1 MQVKTEKVSSVD
13 IKVFVEADPKTL
25 EQKIEKMAKEAGKNM
40 KVDGFRKGKVP
51 VHIVKSRYG
60 AQLKEDVRSEALR
73 EALEQAKTELS
84 IEDTKILGEPRVVD
98 FKEEGEGFSAEV
110 RLELRPEI
118 EFGEY
123 NSYVPEFEM
132 EKVDDKEVDERLK
145 QIAQSTVVPTKVEE
159 DRGLK
164 EGDFALF
171 DFEGF
176 VDGEAFEGGKAEGY
190 ALQIGSKNF
199 IEGFEEKMIGLKAG
213 YEGDIEVKFPEEY
226 GKAELAGK
234 DAVFKIKIHEVQEKP
249 EPTIDDEFAKKV
261 LPNEESPTVELVKEK
276 IKEQI
281 EREKLSKLY
290 NEDLKPKLIDAL
302 IENINF
308 DIPELIVEQEINMKI
323 NQELQGLEQE
333 EAQKIVADE
342 GELEKLKEKHK
353 DDATKS
359 VKATFIM
366 DELARAEGVSVDDN
380 EVLQTIY
387 YEAMQMGQD
396 PQKMME
402 YYQQNNV
409 LPAIKMGMIED
420 KLLNKLLDRK
430 AGKEV

>member
-13 IKVFVEADPKTL
+13 VKVFIEADSKTL
-25 EQKIEKMAKEAGKNM
+25 EQKIEKIAKDAGKNM

-51 VHIVKSRYG
+51 THIVKARYG
-60 AQLKEDVRSEALR
+60 DQLKEDARSEILR
-73 EALEQAKTELS
+73 EALEQAKSELS
-84 IEDTKILGEPRVVD
+84 IDDTKILGEPRVVD

-123 NSYVPEFEM
+123 NSFVPEFEV
-132 EKVDDKEVDERLK
+132 EPVSDEEVEERLK
-145 QIAQSTVVPTKVEE
+145 QIAQSTVIPAKIEE
-159 DRGLK
+159 DRGLQ

-176 VDGEAFEGGKAEGY
+176 VDGEAFEGGKAEGFT
-190 ALQIGSKNF
+190 LEIGSKNF

-213 YEGDIEVKFPEEY
+213 HEGDIEVKFPEEY
-226 GKAELAGK
+226 GKEELAGK
-234 DAVFKIKIHEVQEKP
+234 DAVFKIKIQEIQEKP
-249 EPTIDDEFAKKV
+249 QPTIDEEFAKKV

-281 EREKLSKLY
+281 EREKLGKLY
-290 NEDLKPKLIDAL
+290 NEELKPKLIDAL

-308 DIPELIVEQEINMKI
+308 DLPELIVDQEINMKI
-323 NQELQGLEQE
+323 NQELQALNQE
-333 EAQKIVADE
+333 EAQKIIADE
-342 GELEKLKEKHK
+342 NEVEKLKQKHK
-353 DDATKS
+353 EDAEKS

-366 DELARAEGVSVDDN
+366 DELAKVEGVSVDDN

-430 AGKEV
+430 AGREV

>member
-13 IKVFVEADPKTL
+13 VKVFIEADPETL
-25 EQKIEKMAKEAGKNM
+25 EQKIETMAKDAGKNM
-40 KVDGFRKGKVP
+40 QVDGFRKGKVP
-51 VHIVKSRYG
+51 VNIIKARHGDKLKDDAKNEV
-60 AQLKEDVRSEALR
+60 LKEGFEK
-73 EALEQAKTELS
+73 AKTELS
-84 IEDTKILGEPRVVD
+84 IDETQVLGEPKVMD
-98 FKEEGEGFSAEV
+98 LKEEGEGFNAEI
-110 RLELRPEI
+110 RIELRPEI

-123 NSYVPEFEM
+123 DSFVPEFEI
-132 EKVDDKEVDERLK
+132 EPTSDEEVDERLK
-145 QIAQSTVVPTKVEE
+145 QVAQSTVIPTKIDE

-176 VDGEAFEGGKAEGY
+176 VDGEAFEGGKAEGF
-190 ALQIGSKNF
+190 ALEIGSNKF

-213 YEGDIEVKFPEEY
+213 YEGDIEVKFPEDY
-226 GKAELAGK
+226 GKEELAGK
-234 DAVFKIKIHEVQEKP
+234 DAVFKIKIHEIQEKP
-249 EPTIDDEFAKKV
+249 QPTIDEEFAKKV
-261 LPNEESPTVELVKEK
+261 LPNEENPTVELVKEK

-281 EREKLSKLY
+281 EREKLGKQY
-290 NEDLKPKLIDAL
+290 NEELKPKLIDAL

-308 DIPELIVEQEINMKI
+308 DIPELIVNQEINMKI
-323 NQELQGLEQE
+323 NQELQALDKG
-333 EAQKIVADE
+333 EAQRILTDE
-342 GELEKLKEKHK
+342 NEVEKLKQKHK
-353 DDATKS
+353 DEATKS

-366 DELARAEGVSVDDN
+366 DELAKIEGVSVDDN

-387 YEAMQMGQD
+387 YEAMQMNQD

-409 LPAIKMGMIED
+409 MPAIKMGMIED

-430 AGKEV
+430 ARREA